1 MSAGGIALRLLPH
14 IRPYRAR
21 DPVHRCVAGAKGH
34 GARRD
39 SRRNAPAYSLS
50 RITLSRVTLHRKKD
64 ARCRPVIRRIDSA
77 PQNAVASRL
86 PAVISIS
93 FAPDIVYWI
102 VLGVGL
108 GCGRRE

>member
-39 SRRNAPAYSLS
+39 SRRNAPPYSLS
-50 RITLSRVTLHRKKD
+50 HWMLSRITLHRKKD
-64 ARCRPVIRRIDSA
+64 ARSRPVIRRIDSA
-77 PQNAVASRL
+77 PQDSVASR
-86 PAVISIS
+86 PSSVISTS

-102 VLGVGL
+102 VLGVGI